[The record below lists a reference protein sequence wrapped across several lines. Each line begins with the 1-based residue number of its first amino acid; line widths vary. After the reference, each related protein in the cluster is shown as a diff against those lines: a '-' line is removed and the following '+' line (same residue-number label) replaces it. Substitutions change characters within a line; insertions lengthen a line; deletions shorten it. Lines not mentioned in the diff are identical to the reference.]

1 MGFQI
6 LINKI
11 HFFII
16 LLFVGRDLL
25 AMGLINFQG
34 VNQKIMLRR
43 IRGVI
48 DQSTAE
54 NLNTERD

>member
-1 MGFQI
+1 M
-6 LINKI
+6 
-11 HFFII
+11 
-16 LLFVGRDLL
+16 GRDLL